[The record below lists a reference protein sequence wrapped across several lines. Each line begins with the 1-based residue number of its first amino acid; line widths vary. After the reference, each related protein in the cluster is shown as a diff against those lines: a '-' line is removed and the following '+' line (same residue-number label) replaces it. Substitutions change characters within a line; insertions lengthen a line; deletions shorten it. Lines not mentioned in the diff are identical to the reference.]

1 MNIMTRLAI
10 IEQILEDGASE
21 PTDRLTGAPI
31 QRRIGDGRRRL
42 IDDLDQAQMLKA
54 VAYIRPG
61 RDTTT

>member
-21 PTDRLTGAPI
+21 PTDRVTGAPI
-31 QRRIGDGRRRL
+31 QRRTGDGRRL

-54 VAYIRPG
+54 AAYIRPG
-61 RDTTT
+61 RYTTT